1 MNIEKSLGRIEN
13 ELEEN
18 ERIVAKT
25 TPIYSNPRLRLNVYK
40 EELTR
45 GLTVN
50 YNSTHAEF
58 TQISSVEYD
67 NMADPTQIRCN
78 ITGWVSS
85 ESLSAR
91 KSRHFFL
98 LTTLEETAE
107 EWEVKGDQGH
117 VFKLFWTPISPAP
130 SIIPPQDKWLN
141 YVMGEL
147 VIPMPYSLG
156 E

>member
-1 MNIEKSLGRIEN
+1 MKIEKSLGRIEN
-13 ELEEN
+13 ELEKN

-58 TQISSVEYD
+58 TQISYVEYD

-78 ITGWVSS
+78 ITGWVPT
-85 ESLSAR
+85 ENLSMR
-91 KSRHFFL
+91 KTRYFFQ
-98 LTTLEETAE
+98 LTTPGETAD
-107 EWEVKGDQGH
+107 EWEVEGDREH
-117 VFKLFWTPISPAP
+117 VFALFWAPLSATPPIV
-130 SIIPPQDKWLN
+130 PPQDKWLKN
-141 YVMGEL
+141 IYEE
-147 VIPMPYSLG
+147 IR
-156 E
+156 